1 VSREGLRATVEVER
15 GTFRLDVDLAVER
28 GEILAVLGPN
38 GSGKSTLLRALCGL
52 LPVDRGRI
60 VLDGVVLDDR
70 AAGTFV
76 PPEERPVG
84 VVFQDHLL
92 FDHLS
97 ALDNVAFG
105 LRARG
110 VAKATANAV
119 AHERLSRLGLG
130 EFAATRPHH
139 LSGGQAQRVALAR
152 ALAPRPRLLLLDE
165 PLSALD
171 APTRSRLRVD
181 LREVLVRSG
190 TPTLLVSH
198 DRTEVLTLADR
209 VAVVVGGRVLQ
220 VGSPAEVFGRPADA
234 AVAHVVGVET
244 ATPGVVRS
252 RGEGVLGVEVGSGAC
267 RLTAAEVPGEA
278 ALGPGDEVLVC
289 IRAEDVALELPG
301 RGGPSSPR
309 NHLPG
314 TVTAVAVDGPLV
326 RVDVDCGFPL
336 AAYITRPAR
345 EELGLVPGS
354 AVVASVK
361 GPAVHLVPHPQ

>member
-1 VSREGLRATVEVER
+1 VAERRTIGALVSREGLRATVEVER

-70 AAGTFV
+70 AAGTFL

-152 ALAPRPRLLLLDE
+152 ALATDPAMLLLDE
-165 PLSALD
+165 PLAALD
-171 APTRSRLRVD
+171 VATRQDVRRSLRHD
-181 LREVLVRSG
+181 LAGYEGVRVLV
-190 TPTLLVSH
+190 TH
-198 DRTEVLTLADR
+198 DPVDAYALADR
-209 VAVVVGGRVLQ
+209 IAIFEAGEIAQTGTI
-220 VGSPAEVFGRPADA
+220 AEVTAHPRSRYVAELVGTNLVRGVVADGVLTTDRGA
-234 AVAHVVGVET
+234 RLAVAADPGPVFAAIRPQAITLSLTIDATSSARNVLAGIVGDID
-244 ATPGVVRS
+244 R
-252 RGEGVLGVEVGSGAC
+252 LGDRARVG
-267 RLTAAEVPGEA
+267 
-278 ALGPGDEVLVC
+278 
-289 IRAEDVALELPG
+289 
-301 RGGPSSPR
+301 
-309 NHLPG
+309 
-314 TVTAVAVDGPLV
+314 VDGPV
-326 RVDVDCGFPL
+326 PVVAEITTAAVDAL
-336 AAYITRPAR
+336 RLRP
-345 EELGLVPGS
+345 GDPVY
-354 AVVASVK
+354 ASVK
-361 GPAVHLVPHPQ
+361 ATDITTYPA